1 MGQGESKEKQ
11 FLIYII
17 KHTLKKTG
25 NENIG
30 KDMPLKTSSIWNV
43 LIQALADDKEPCV
56 LQSPLIPL
64 FMNVLLHCYLIQD
77 LRKRQKSIIILIG
90 HPCNKSL
97 YITTWAM
104 YKESMGFAA
113 AKIRP
118 TSKVNYWEKKELI
131 CKMPVGIEKLDYP
144 PSWFL
149 LLHL

>member
-97 YITTWAM
+97 YITT
-104 YKESMGFAA
+104 
-113 AKIRP
+113 
-118 TSKVNYWEKKELI
+118 
-131 CKMPVGIEKLDYP
+131 
-144 PSWFL
+144 
-149 LLHL
+149 